1 MTEVP
6 ADSGQLLLQTE
17 RAFQP
22 YRLLTRIGQGGMSEI
37 FLAESEPASGVR
49 RLVVVKRLLTHIGD
63 DAGALQMFL
72 DEARIAVRLN
82 HPNIVQTYDVGVC
95 EGRYCIAM
103 EYLRGQPLH
112 RVHHRAQALSG
123 GLPVGVAV
131 AIVVEMLEGLAHAHD
146 AVDYDGAPLAVV
158 HRDISPHNVFVQY
171 DGRVKVLDFGIAKAN
186 TQESRTRTGLV
197 KGKFGYMA
205 PEQALAQPVDRR
217 ADVWSAGVV
226 LWELLTGARLF
237 KGNSEGATLNLT
249 LSGEVPSVRSRR
261 PDVPPELDAIVQT
274 ALSREL
280 PRRFPS
286 AQAMKEELE
295 RWLESADHHLGFRS
309 IALVMDALFEG
320 ERRAQERAV
329 YDLLARR
336 DSTPPSSVGTYS
348 SATPFASAT
357 NVQEA
362 SVSLLTAELRRKDR
376 LLARAFT
383 SLAAFVLAVAAGVS
397 YAVFRAP
404 PAQGS
409 AVAPRAAALPP
420 TAPRAAAPAPTAP
433 RAAAPAPTVPR
444 AAAPAPIVPSETPK
458 AAPAA
463 AAPALPRNRAPAL
476 VPPRRTEK
484 NDRELDVKPAPGASA
499 VEPGRLTIDSTP
511 WSVVSTGGRVLGQT
525 PVVGAVLPAGDHALT
540 LANPELG
547 LSTTYWVRV
556 ESGRTTVR
564 RVGLE

>member
-1 MTEVP
+1 
-6 ADSGQLLLQTE
+6 
-17 RAFQP
+17 
-22 YRLLTRIGQGGMSEI
+22 MSEI

-49 RLVVVKRLLTHIGD
+49 RLLVVKRLLTHIGD

-131 AIVVEMLEGLAHAHD
+131 AIAVEMLEGLAYAHD

-249 LSGEVPSVRSRR
+249 LSSEVPSVRSRR
-261 PDVPPELDAIVQT
+261 PDVPPALDAIVHT

-280 PRRFPS
+280 ARRYPS

-309 IALVMDALFEG
+309 VALVMDALFDG

-329 YDLLARR
+329 YDLLSRR

-376 LLARAFT
+376 LLARALM
-383 SLAAFVLAVAAGVS
+383 SLAAFVLAVAAGVLF
-397 YAVFRAP
+397 AIFRAP
-404 PAQGS
+404 PAS
-409 AVAPRAAALPP
+409 IAVAPRAAAPALTV
-420 TAPRAAAPAPTAP
+420 TAAAVSPQPAAAPTAAVASSAGVA
-433 RAAAPAPTVPR
+433 AAAPSEAPKPAL
-444 AAAPAPIVPSETPK
+444 AAV
-458 AAPAA
+458 
-463 AAPALPRNRAPAL
+463 APALPRNRAPAFI
-476 VPPRRTEK
+476 PPRRTGR
-484 NDRELDVKPAPGASA
+484 NDRELDVKPAPAASA
-499 VEPGRLTIDSTP
+499 VESGMLTIDSTP
-511 WSVVSTGGRVLGQT
+511 WSIVSTGGRVLGQT

-540 LANPELG
+540 LSNPELG
-547 LSTTYWVRV
+547 SSTTYWVRV
-556 ESGRTTVR
+556 EPGRTTVR